1 MTQTV
6 IVSAARTAIG
16 SFQGTLAPVRAVE
29 LGATVIRAVIE
40 RAGLSP
46 ELVEDVVMGQVLAA
60 GQGQNT
66 ARQAAVAAGV
76 PYSTPALTVNK
87 VCGSG
92 LQAVVL
98 AAQSIRTGDARI
110 VVAGGMESMSQAAYV
125 VPGLRTGLRLG
136 HGTVLDTM
144 VQDGLWDAFNDY
156 HMGSTAENLARRH
169 GISREEQDAFAV
181 ESHRRALAAIDA
193 GYFEREIVPVS
204 VAARKGAA
212 TLFARD
218 EQPRVDTSLA
228 GLSKLRPAFDASGS
242 VTAGNSSTLNDG
254 AAAVLVMDEAEAKTR
269 GLPILAR
276 IVAWGTAGVDPAFMG
291 EGPVP
296 ATRRCLERAGW
307 TLDSV
312 DLIEAN
318 EAFAVQSLAVR
329 RLLGLNPD
337 RVNVN
342 GGAVALGHP
351 IGASGCRVLVTLLHE
366 MQRRAVR
373 RGLATLCIGGGQGIA
388 LAVERTESAISPP

>member
-1 MTQTV
+1 MAQAV

-16 SFQGTLAPVRAVE
+16 SFQGSLAGVRAVE

-40 RAGLSP
+40 RAGLGA
-46 ELVEDVVMGQVLAA
+46 EHVNDLVMGHVLCA

-66 ARQAAVAAGV
+66 ARQAAVAGGL

-98 AAQSIRTGDARI
+98 AAQSVQTGDAGI
-110 VVAGGMESMSQAAYV
+110 VIAGGMESMSQAAHV

-144 VQDGLWDAFNDY
+144 VQDGLWDAFYDC
-156 HMGSTAENLARRH
+156 HMGVTAENLAKRH
-169 GISREEQDAFAV
+169 GISREAQDQFAI
-181 ESHRRALAAIDA
+181 ESQRRALAAIAA
-193 GYFEREIVPVS
+193 GRFEREIVPVT

-212 TLFARD
+212 TVFSQD
-218 EQPRVDTSLA
+218 EQPRVDTTLA
-228 GLSKLRPAFDASGS
+228 GLAKLRPAFDSSGS
-242 VTAGNSSTLNDG
+242 VTAGNSSSLNDG
-254 AAAVLVMDEAEAKTR
+254 AAAVLVVSETEARDR
-269 GLPILAR
+269 GLPVLAR
-276 IVAWGTAGVDPAFMG
+276 IVAWASAGVDPAYMG

-296 ATRRCLERAGW
+296 ATQRCLERAGW
-307 TLDSV
+307 QLQDV

-318 EAFAVQSLAVR
+318 EAFAVQALTVR
-329 RLLGLNPD
+329 QLLQLDPE

-351 IGASGCRVLVTLLHE
+351 IGASGCRILVTLLHE
-366 MQRRAVR
+366 MQRRLVR

-388 LAVERTESAISPP
+388 VAVERP

>member
-1 MTQTV
+1 MIHAV
-6 IVSAARTAIG
+6 IVSAARTAIA
-16 SFQGTLAPVRAVE
+16 SFQGALAPVRAVD

-40 RAGLSP
+40 RAGVPP
-46 ELVEDVVMGQVLAA
+46 EQIDDVVMGHVLTA

-66 ARQAAVAAGV
+66 ARQAAVAGGV
-76 PYSTPALTVNK
+76 PYSAPALTVNR

-98 AAQSIRTGDARI
+98 AAQSIRSGDARV
-110 VVAGGMESMSQAAYV
+110 VVAGGMENMSQAAYV

-144 VQDGLWDAFNDY
+144 VKDGLWDAFYDY
-156 HMGSTAENLARRH
+156 HMGTTAENLAQRH
-169 GISREEQDAFAV
+169 GITREEQDVFAV
-181 ESHRRALAAIDA
+181 ESHMRALAAIAA
-193 GYFEREIVPVS
+193 GRFEREIVPVS
-204 VAARKGAA
+204 VKARKGIA
-212 TLFARD
+212 TFFVRD
-218 EQPRVDTSLA
+218 EQPRLDTNLLE
-228 GLSKLRPAFDASGS
+228 LSMLRPAFRADGS

-254 AAAVLVMDEAEAKTR
+254 AAAVLVMSEDHAMQQ
-269 GLPILAR
+269 GLPIMAR
-276 IVAWGTAGVDPAFMG
+276 IVAWGTAGIDPAFMG
-291 EGPVP
+291 EGPVA
-296 ATRRCLERAGW
+296 ATQRCLIRAGW
-307 TLDSV
+307 KLEDV

-318 EAFAVQSLAVR
+318 EAFAVQSLTVR
-329 RLLGLNPD
+329 RLLRLDPL

-366 MQRRAVR
+366 MQRRDVQ

-388 LAVERTESAISPP
+388 VAVERPATAAP

>member
-1 MTQTV
+1 MTQAV

-16 SFQGTLAPVRAVE
+16 SFQGTLAPVRAVD

-66 ARQAAVAAGV
+66 ARQAAVTGGV
-76 PYSTPALTVNK
+76 PYSTPALTVNR

-98 AAQSIRTGDARI
+98 AAQSIRTGDAGI
-110 VVAGGMESMSQAAYV
+110 VVAGGMENMSQAAYV
-125 VPGLRTGLRLG
+125 VPGLRSGLRLG

-144 VQDGLWDAFNDY
+144 VQDGLWDAFNDI
-156 HMGSTAENLARRH
+156 HMGTTAENLARRH
-169 GISREEQDAFAV
+169 GISREDQDAFAV
-181 ESHRRALAAIDA
+181 ESHRRALAALSA

-204 VAARKGAA
+204 VASRKGQA
-212 TLFARD
+212 TVFARD

-228 GLSKLRPAFDASGS
+228 GLAKLRPAFDAAGS

-254 AAAVLVMDEAEAKTR
+254 AAAVLVMDEANARKR
-269 GLPILAR
+269 GLPVMAR
-276 IVAWGTAGVDPAFMG
+276 IVAWGSAGVDPAFMG

-296 ATRRCLERAGW
+296 ATQRCLQRAGW
-307 TLDSV
+307 KLDDV

-329 RLLGLNPD
+329 RLLGLDPD

-351 IGASGCRVLVTLLHE
+351 IGASGCRVLVTLVHE

-388 LAVERTESAISPP
+388 VALERPDIMAG

>member
-1 MTQTV
+1 
-6 IVSAARTAIG
+6 
-16 SFQGTLAPVRAVE
+16 
-29 LGATVIRAVIE
+29 
-40 RAGLSP
+40 
-46 ELVEDVVMGQVLAA
+46 VLAA

-66 ARQAAVAAGV
+66 ARQAAVAGGV
-76 PYSTPALTVNK
+76 PYGTPALTVNK